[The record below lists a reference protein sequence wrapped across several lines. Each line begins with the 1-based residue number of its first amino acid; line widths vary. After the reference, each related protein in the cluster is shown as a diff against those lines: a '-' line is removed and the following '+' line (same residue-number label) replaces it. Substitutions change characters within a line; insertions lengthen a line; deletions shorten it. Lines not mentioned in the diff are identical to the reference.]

1 MESTPAPELSPM
13 SPPVELALI
22 GDVSPDLFDLLG
34 QLGAAGATVHLGAPP
49 SHRGPVVMPVSAD
62 PTAALAAF
70 RSARAR
76 YADLPLVVLG
86 DLDVRTALTLMRER
100 GVQVVLR
107 DEGGAGVIRA
117 ADQLALA
124 SYPPGPRAPAATSVP
139 MSPAPVSG
147 LSPLVK
153 ASLGQRT
160 APLGAPAKQAR
171 DEFPPVGDTIAQVE
185 RLRAQVNVG
194 VADLEKVVTHDPALL
209 AAVIRASNS
218 AQYRSP
224 RMVTNVKD
232 AIVRMGIQPVLS
244 VMVAHS
250 VARGL
255 RVANPRGQ
263 ALLQALWKNA
273 TLTADL
279 ARCLGESE
287 QLLRPEELYVS
298 ALLHNLGEMVL
309 VWRHFEDGG
318 GDSPEVMQELA
329 FRVADEHESVGMTTA
344 TSWGLPP
351 LAQNMAG
358 YHHIARPNEPRSDT
372 IARHVVRACWGL
384 SRKVLGD
391 DLDGQEPVDA
401 NVELDAI
408 GASQASRT
416 RLARHCAAVLS
427 GTA

>member
-1 MESTPAPELSPM
+1 MAPPL
-13 SPPVELALI
+13 ELALI
-22 GDVSPDLFDLLG
+22 GEVSPDLFDLFG

-49 SHRGPVVMPVSAD
+49 SHRGPLVMPVSAD

-86 DLDVRTALTLMRER
+86 DLDVRTALTLMREG

-107 DEGGAGVIRA
+107 EEGGAGVMRA
-117 ADQLALA
+117 ASLLAVA
-124 SYPPGPRAPAATSVP
+124 SAVIAPRAAAATSAP
-139 MSPAPVSG
+139 MSAAPVSG
-147 LSPLVK
+147 VGPLVK
-153 ASLGQRT
+153 ASLGQRAT
-160 APLGAPAKQAR
+160 LVGAPAKQAR
-171 DEFPPVGDTIAQVE
+171 AEFPPVGDTIAQVE

-194 VADLEKVVTHDPALL
+194 VADLEKVIPHDPALL

-279 ARCLGESE
+279 ARCLAESE
-287 QLLRPEELYVS
+287 QLPRPEELYVS

-318 GDSPEVMQELA
+318 GDSPEAMQELA
-329 FRVADEHESVGMTTA
+329 FHVADEHESVGMTTA

-351 LAQNMAG
+351 LVQNMAG
-358 YHHIARPNEPRSDT
+358 YHHTVRPHEPPSDT

-384 SRKVLGD
+384 AREVLGD
-391 DLDGQEPVDA
+391 DLDGQEPVEP
-401 NVELDAI
+401 NVELDAL
-408 GASQASRT
+408 GVSQATRT
-416 RLARHCAAVLS
+416 RLARHCAAILS